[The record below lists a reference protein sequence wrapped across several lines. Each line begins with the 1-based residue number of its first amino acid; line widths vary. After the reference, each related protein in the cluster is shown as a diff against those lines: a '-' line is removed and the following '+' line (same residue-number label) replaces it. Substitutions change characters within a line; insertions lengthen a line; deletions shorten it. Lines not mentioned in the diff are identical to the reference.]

1 MLRKTACFFLKI
13 AYASRLMTLCV
24 LPIEEVIEKLNE
36 DYRKN
41 FQKNQKIFQKP
52 LDKSKICAII
62 KLQRKETN
70 KKCLVISEVNKERTV
85 RWTTK
90 FEADGVGKVPQGR
103 GERKKER
110 RVRKAMIPSQD
121 EAIA

>member
-1 MLRKTACFFLKI
+1 MGLI
-13 AYASRLMTLCV
+13 
-24 LPIEEVIEKLNE
+24 
-36 DYRKN
+36 KN
-41 FQKNQKIFQKP
+41 FFKKNQNFFQKP

>member
-24 LPIEEVIEKLNE
+24 LPIEEVIEKLNGAHQ
-36 DYRKN
+36 KF

-103 GERKKER
+103 GERKKGKEGTKSDDSFPR
-110 RVRKAMIPSQD
+110 
-121 EAIA
+121 

>member
-1 MLRKTACFFLKI
+1 M
-13 AYASRLMTLCV
+13 
-24 LPIEEVIEKLNE
+24 PIEEAIEKLNGAHQ
-36 DYRKN
+36 KF

-52 LDKSKICAII
+52 LDKSKRCAII
-62 KLQRKETN
+62 KVQKKETN

>member
-24 LPIEEVIEKLNE
+24 LPIEEVIEKLNGA
-36 DYRKN
+36 Y
-41 FQKNQKIFQKP
+41 QKFFQKP

-103 GERKKER
+103 GERKKGKEGTKSDDSFPR
-110 RVRKAMIPSQD
+110 
-121 EAIA
+121 